1 MLFNKES
8 TAPLKKVTKIST
20 ACQILNKQPTQKK
33 CLSEIHK
40 LLQLYCGI
48 TLVSASAKSS
58 FSVMRRIKT
67 WLRSTMRDNSRMFAN
82 IHMNVFDNINLQTVA
97 DNFAKPSDT
106 VINCVWATITLIV
119 QRLIIN
125 IIP

>member
-1 MLFNKES
+1 MLGQELADLNVHIKLFNKES

-20 ACQILNKQPTQKK
+20 VCQVLNKQPTQKK
-33 CLSEIHK
+33 CLSEVHK

-48 TLVSASAKSS
+48 TLVSASAERS

-82 IHMNVFDNINLQTVA
+82 IHMNVFDNTIYKPLQ
-97 DNFAKPSDT
+97 
-106 VINCVWATITLIV
+106 ITLPN
-119 QRLIIN
+119 QARHL
-125 IIP
+125 